1 MSKKVIIIGGGV
13 AGLSA
18 GIYARTNGYDAEI
31 IEMHTIPGGQ
41 CTAWIKK
48 GYRFDYCLHWLVGT
62 ASGQLNRLWK
72 ETNVINEDTT
82 IIDHDIV
89 SVISDGNNK
98 DFIIY
103 ADIDRWQKYLLE
115 MAPEDAR
122 GIKKMCSDMRKG
134 ALYEPADNGKGFKGV
149 IHKVRSFLKIVPLL
163 PLFVKYGKK
172 NCQAYFKKLNLKNPR
187 LLYFLNKSYGERD
200 FSAIAFI
207 MMLGWFHKKNAGY
220 LLGGSLPFAKRMAD
234 KYHSLGGKLTVGK
247 KVEKIFVENNVAVG
261 VILTDGTRI
270 KGDYVISA
278 ADGHATIFEMLGGK
292 YLSKQIK
299 EAYSSWKIFTPIVQ
313 VSFGINANIASDY
326 PHRSFIAEGENIGFT
341 ELDYGYSMMNY
352 CFDPTMAPE
361 GKSVIVIR
369 YESPWDKWQDL
380 GKEEYKKQKEQIKAD
395 ATTLLLSKYPET
407 EGKIEV
413 VDIATPLTDARYTGV
428 WKGAYEGFSPSAN
441 NITKQ
446 LKNELPGLDNFYLA
460 GQWLFP
466 GGGLPPSALSGKT
479 AIRQICK
486 KDRKSFVSK

>member
-18 GIYARTNGYDAEI
+18 GIYARMNGYDAEI
-31 IEMHTIPGGQ
+31 FEMHTIPGGQ

-62 ASGQLNRLWK
+62 ANGQLNQIWR

-82 IIDHDIV
+82 IIDHDV
-89 SVISDGNNK
+89 VAVISDGQDK

-134 ALYEPADNGKGFKGV
+134 ALYEPADNGRGFKGL
-149 IHKVRSFLKIVPLL
+149 IHRVGSYLKIVPLL

-187 LLYFLNKSYGERD
+187 LVNLLNKSYGDRD

-220 LLGGSLPFAKRMAD
+220 LIGGSLPFAKRMAD
-234 KYHSLGGKLTVGK
+234 KYRSLGGKLTVGK
-247 KVEKIFVENNVAVG
+247 RVEKIITENDKAVG
-261 VILTDGTRI
+261 VILTDGTQI
-270 KGDYVISA
+270 KGDFIISA
-278 ADGHATIFEMLGGK
+278 ADGHATIFSMLEGR
-292 YLSKQIK
+292 YLSKEIS
-299 EAYSSWKIFTPIVQ
+299 EAYGSWKVFTPIVQ
-313 VSFGINANIASDY
+313 VSFGIDTRLESEY
-326 PHRSFIAEGENIGFT
+326 PYKSFITNGVNIGFT

-352 CFDPTMAPE
+352 SFDPTMAPE
-361 GKSVIVIR
+361 GKTVIIIR
-369 YESPWDKWQDL
+369 YESPWEKWQDL
-380 GKEEYKKQKEQIKAD
+380 SKEQYKAEKEKIKTD
-395 ATTLLLSKYPET
+395 ATAILLSKYPGAK
-407 EGKIEV
+407 GKIEV
-413 VDIATPLTDARYTGV
+413 VDVATPLTNIRYTGV
-428 WKGAYEGFSPSAN
+428 WKGAYEGFSPTAG
-441 NITKQ
+441 NITRQ

-479 AIRQICK
+479 AVRQICK
-486 KDRKSFVSK
+486 KDKKTFVSK